1 MQTKQSKRRRRR
13 IAAEQQ
19 IAVEQQAQD
28 ANSSRLD
35 EVAEYTLSFLD
46 KLEAAANFAAVQQ
59 IFKDGQEQ
67 DPAL

>member
-28 ANSSRLD
+28 ANSSRPD
-35 EVAEYTLSFLD
+35 RVAEYALSFLD
-46 KLEAAANFAAVQQ
+46 KLEATVDFAAMQQ
-59 IFKDGQEQ
+59 LFKDGQG
-67 DPAL
+67 